1 MDWQKRR
8 GRSLPRFVR
17 QEIIQDYL
25 SGRKS
30 SYALGVEHGI
40 GQKSVQKMV
49 SRYKQNNINTF
60 EDQLTIPIMGRKK
73 KVSKDEDSLKQEN
86 EQLKRQLKTAMLKLE
101 GYQIMGDILHE
112 EYGIDLLKKSA
123 AKQSS
128 VLKNDTQK

>member
-1 MDWQKRR
+1 
-8 GRSLPRFVR
+8 
-17 QEIIQDYL
+17 
-25 SGRKS
+25 
-30 SYALGVEHGI
+30 
-40 GQKSVQKMV
+40 MV

-128 VLKNDTQK
+128 VLKNDTQKQACRLFVDCLAIQGKHIINNWIKTLISIWKRTLSLVR